1 MPACM
6 RIRDASLGMT
16 GRGGSTGVGAGV
28 GTVAGGV
35 VTTAAVR
42 WPARIAAGEDDGVL
56 LAVTPAAATWAGAV
70 VGAGVGVAGAAAVAL
85 ACCCTCAVSRAV
97 ARAASVRDCALSAGV
112 GTGAAPAAGAC
123 GCTAGV
129 AAGRLLATAGP
140 SPGHSITSLDSLPSR
155 CIRGRN
161 GATDSARSKTTRNV
175 PGTGCPVRTAVTTPC
190 AAGIFRLRMA
200 LESGK
205 STTRRFGPASDRV
218 L

>member
-1 MPACM
+1 MA
-6 RIRDASLGMT
+6 
-16 GRGGSTGVGAGV
+16 GRGGSTGVGA

-42 WPARIAAGEDDGVL
+42 WPARIAAGEEEGEL
-56 LAVTPAAATWAGAV
+56 LATVPAAATWAGAV
-70 VGAGVGVAGAAAVAL
+70 DGAGVGVAGVAAVAL
-85 ACCCTCAVSRAV
+85 ACCRTCAVSSAV
-97 ARAASVRDCALSAGV
+97 ARAASERDCALSAGV
-112 GTGAAPAAGAC
+112 GAGVATGAC

-129 AAGRLLATAGP
+129 TAGRLAATAGP
-140 SPGHSITSLDSLPSR
+140 SPGHSITSFDSLPSR
-155 CIRGRN
+155 CICGRN
-161 GATDSARSKTTRNV
+161 GATDSARSKTTRKV

-205 STTRRFGPASDRV
+205 STTRRFGPARESV